1 MKSTEIRA
9 MKIEDAE
16 KKLGEIKKELFGL
29 RMQHATGQVENP
41 LQMRGLKRDIARI
54 NTIVA
59 EKEREASK

>member
-1 MKSTEIRA
+1 MKSSEIRA
-9 MKIEDAE
+9 MKTEDAE
-16 KKLGEIKKELFGL
+16 KKLLEIKKELFGL

-59 EKEREASK
+59 EKERETSK